1 MFKKIEM
8 KTLAVGILMG
18 GMVSFGTYFLL
29 PPPQVALAA
38 TMDFGAAERS
48 MRSAIRF
55 CMDQATIS
63 GNFDDYGR
71 FSGNISTYC

>member
-29 PPPQVALAA
+29 PPPQVALASDYDSMQA
-38 TMDFGAAERS
+38 AISSCLTGAP
-48 MRSAIRF
+48 IIG
-55 CMDQATIS
+55 T
-63 GNFDDYGR
+63 FDDYGH
-71 FSGNISTYC
+71 FMGSISTYC